1 MNFDSYADLGVA
13 AAAELVNHLT
23 EGWAQG
29 VWRRLPQSGPQR
41 ARLAADTEAKIWG
54 RGSALGGL
62 EADGLILLAERLRA
76 VFASL
81 AAGDSDGTAHL
92 VNSLLRECRAA
103 PQLATHDGEPWHL
116 HFHSQ
121 DREVGRVEARGAT
134 CAVALATVIG
144 SGWSSR
150 LGTCAAERCDLV
162 FVDTS
167 RNGSRRFCSLR
178 CLNRDKVARF
188 RSRHPEGVAVDDPVP
203 PSPPPHAS
211 AQG

>member
-29 VWRRLPQSGPQR
+29 VLRRLPQSGPQR
-41 ARLAADTEAKIWG
+41 ARLAAATEAAIWG
-54 RGSALGGL
+54 RGSALGAP
-62 EADGLILLAERLRA
+62 EAEELILLAERLRE

-81 AAGDSDGTAHL
+81 AAGDADRTAYR
-92 VNSLLRECRAA
+92 VNSLLREYRAA
-103 PQLATHDGEPWHL
+103 PQLATHDGEAWHL

-188 RSRHPEGVAVDDPVP
+188 RSRHPEGALVEGPLP
-203 PSPPPHAS
+203 GSPLSP
-211 AQG
+211 

>member
-29 VWRRLPQSGPQR
+29 ALRPLPQSGPQR
-41 ARLAADTEAKIWG
+41 ARLAAATEAAIWG
-54 RGSALGGL
+54 RGSALGGP
-62 EADGLILLAERLRA
+62 EAEEPILLAERLRA

-81 AAGDSDGTAHL
+81 AAGDADRTAHL
-92 VNSLLRECRAA
+92 VNSLLREYRAA

-188 RSRHPEGVAVDDPVP
+188 RSRHPDGALGEGQLPG
-203 PSPPPHAS
+203 SPLSH
-211 AQG
+211 

>member
-29 VWRRLPQSGPQR
+29 ELRRLPQPGYQR
-41 ARLAADTEAKIWG
+41 GRLAPSTEAAIWG
-54 RGSALGGL
+54 RGSALGGP
-62 EADGLILLAERLRA
+62 EAEELIRLAERLRA

-81 AAGDSDGTAHL
+81 TAGDSDKTAHL
-92 VNSLLRECRAA
+92 VNSLLRDYRAA

-150 LGTCAAERCDLV
+150 LGTCSAERCDLV

-188 RSRHPEGVAVDDPVP
+188 RSRHPGNGVQEHRPPVP
-203 PSPPPHAS
+203 LVPH
-211 AQG
+211 

>member
-13 AAAELVNHLT
+13 AAAELINHLT

-29 VWRRLPQSGPQR
+29 ALRRLPQSGPQR
-41 ARLAADTEAKIWG
+41 TRLAAATEAAIWG
-54 RGSALGGL
+54 RGSALGGP
-62 EADGLILLAERLRA
+62 EAEELILLAERLRE
-76 VFASL
+76 VFAGL
-81 AAGDSDGTAHL
+81 AAGDADGTAHR
-92 VNSLLRECRAA
+92 VNSLLREYHAA

-150 LGTCAAERCDLV
+150 LGTCAAERCALV

-188 RSRHPEGVAVDDPVP
+188 RSRHPEGALVEGPLP
-203 PSPPPHAS
+203 GSPLSH
-211 AQG
+211 

>member
-1 MNFDSYADLGVA
+1 MNFDGYADLGVA
-13 AAAELVNHLT
+13 AAAELVNHLA

-29 VWRRLPQSGPQR
+29 ALRRLPQSGSQR
-41 ARLAADTEAKIWG
+41 ARLAAATEAAIWG
-54 RGSALGGL
+54 RGSVLGGA
-62 EADGLILLAERLRA
+62 EAEELIQLAARLRL
-76 VFASL
+76 VFASRS
-81 AAGDSDGTAHL
+81 AGDADGTAHL
-92 VNSLLRECRAA
+92 VNSLLRDYRAA

-144 SGWSSR
+144 SGWASR

-167 RNGSRRFCSLR
+167 RKGSRRFCSLR

-188 RSRHPEGVAVDDPVP
+188 RSRHPEGGPASQE
-203 PSPPPHAS
+203 SPAPTFPL
-211 AQG
+211 

>member
-23 EGWAQG
+23 QGWAQG
-29 VWRRLPQSGPQR
+29 ELRSLPQSGPQR
-41 ARLAADTEAKIWG
+41 ARLAAATEAAIWG
-54 RGSALGGL
+54 RGSARGGP
-62 EADGLILLAERLRA
+62 EAEELILLAERLRA

-81 AAGDSDGTAHL
+81 AAGDADRTAHL
-92 VNSLLRECRAA
+92 VNSLLRDYRAA

-150 LGTCAAERCDLV
+150 LGTCAAQRCDLV

-167 RNGSRRFCSLR
+167 RNDSRRFCSSR

-188 RSRHPEGVAVDDPVP
+188 RSRHSEGALVEGPLPGSP
-203 PSPPPHAS
+203 PSH
-211 AQG
+211 